1 MYRRLTVD
9 GSYAKRPEVLV
20 QAMRTVGMRDDDDD
34 DEDDVVRQYELASV
48 IDLREV
54 LTAAAIDFLDVDNE
68 RTIVIYQSAIIML
81 TATDGTATA
90 ARAFDA
96 ELWEPPAEEV
106 GHEPAELLT
115 ILVEELL
122 TMTDASL
129 IE

>member
-1 MYRRLTVD
+1 MHRRLTVD

-20 QAMRTVGMRDDDDD
+20 QARRTVGMNDG
-34 DEDDVVRQYELASV
+34 DEDDVVRQYELASA
-48 IDLREV
+48 IDLREA
-54 LTAAAIDFLDVDNE
+54 LAAAAIDFLDVDNE

-115 ILVEELL
+115 TLVDELL

>member
-1 MYRRLTVD
+1 MRRRLTVD

-20 QAMRTVGMRDDDDD
+20 QARRTVGMEAD

-48 IDLREV
+48 IDLREA

-115 ILVEELL
+115 ILAEELL

-129 IE
+129 SE

>member
-1 MYRRLTVD
+1 MHRRLTVD

-20 QAMRTVGMRDDDDD
+20 QARRTVGMNDD

-48 IDLREV
+48 IDLREA

-115 ILVEELL
+115 TLVDELL

>member
-1 MYRRLTVD
+1 MN
-9 GSYAKRPEVLV
+9 
-20 QAMRTVGMRDDDDD
+20 DD

-48 IDLREV
+48 IDLREA

-90 ARAFDA
+90 ARAIDA
-96 ELWEPPAEEV
+96 ELWEPPAEEI

-122 TMTDASL
+122 TMTDGSL
-129 IE
+129 SE